1 MYCPRCNA
9 INYGNSAYCSN
20 CGSLLRSSET
30 DAPMPVREHVS
41 YGENSVYQ
49 QQMQPMFAAP
59 VVRWTAFR
67 IFRSIF
73 YFVIALPITLF
84 GVLGTLIFAGNSSHI
99 ATGIAL
105 FLGLCVLASSI
116 VVFYRARIF
125 SPRLGVWQFIWSIAG
140 ATFSIFALL
149 ILEQTFLPEWSHQQF
164 GSMLFGLFVLLY
176 GIVLSLLALL

>member
-9 INYGNSAYCSN
+9 INYGNSAYCAN

-30 DAPMPVREHVS
+30 DSPVRESVS
-41 YGENSVYQ
+41 YGEYSAYQ
-49 QQMQPMFAAP
+49 QQALP
-59 VVRWTAFR
+59 VFIVPSVRWTAFR

-73 YFVIALPITLF
+73 YFVIALPITIF

-125 SPRLGVWQFIWSIAG
+125 NPRLGVWQFIWSIAG
-140 ATFSIFALL
+140 ATFSLFALL
-149 ILEQTFLPEWSHQQF
+149 ILEQTFLSDWSHQQL